1 MKNGIKKYSYY
12 KYRQIHAELVEY
24 HKDGNKFVIDN
35 IEKLSDFVHI
45 HDNNNNIYYR
55 VNGQHPTTFKEND
68 KDKDKMTRSE
78 LVEDVIKSMAEA
90 NDLVLKDIVKHY
102 NKDDCKYANRLIE
115 EVNKKIRFGRLRE
128 EDFFQELYVLNKAVI
143 ESNNFRYT
151 PRRKEAEK
159 YLINKDQYVVKIV
172 TFFKNLNGG
181 LEKGNNVLIEF
192 FYLFIKKDF
201 HD

>member
-1 MKNGIKKYSYY
+1 M
-12 KYRQIHAELVEY
+12 
-24 HKDGNKFVIDN
+24 IDN

-159 YLINKDQYVVKIV
+159 YLINKD
-172 TFFKNLNGG
+172 
-181 LEKGNNVLIEF
+181 
-192 FYLFIKKDF
+192 
-201 HD
+201 

>member
-1 MKNGIKKYSYY
+1 M
-12 KYRQIHAELVEY
+12 
-24 HKDGNKFVIDN
+24 IDN

-55 VNGQHPTTFKEND
+55 VNVQNTTTFKEDD

-115 EVNKKIRFGRLRE
+115 E
-128 EDFFQELYVLNKAVI
+128 DFFQELYVLNKAVT
-143 ESNNFRYT
+143 ENNNFRYT
-151 PRRKEAEK
+151 PRRK
-159 YLINKDQYVVKIV
+159 
-172 TFFKNLNGG
+172 
-181 LEKGNNVLIEF
+181 
-192 FYLFIKKDF
+192 
-201 HD
+201 